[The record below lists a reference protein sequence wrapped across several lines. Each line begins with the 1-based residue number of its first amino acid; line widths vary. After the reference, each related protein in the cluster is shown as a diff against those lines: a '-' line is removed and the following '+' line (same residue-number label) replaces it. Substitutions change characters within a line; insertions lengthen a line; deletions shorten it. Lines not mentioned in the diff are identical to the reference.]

1 MVCLYVF
8 RLYVITIVSRK
19 EIVSG
24 IYQNKPRFQK
34 SIIMK
39 ISLFPEKIHLIILG
53 INNENNVCNEEKSL
67 RSRTGNVGTN

>member
-1 MVCLYVF
+1 MVCLYVC
-8 RLYVITIVSRK
+8 RLYENTIVSRK
-19 EIVSG
+19 EIVSR